1 MAQALSTGEYIQ
13 RRLRPMRGRLRLG
26 DTLLLASQTLWIGIA
41 GFALIQLAGRL
52 IPIPNLLLWSSLP
65 LALWLLAMLG
75 YLLTRPLPARRVAQ
89 RVDSALGLRERLA
102 TALEL
107 SIRPQPQP
115 LDEAQQ
121 SDARAYADTL
131 HPRMLPLRI
140 ARQPL
145 LLALIPLT
153 LGVALALLPNPQQRV
168 LEERAAIQQALQQ
181 TADQTAQ
188 LREQIAQQQTLTPE
202 QRAALDKQL
211 AELERKLREN
221 SGSREQALADLSTI
235 EAQLQQQVD
244 PNADARRAALEQMS
258 RNLQSLSGQPP
269 TQRPSLDQAA
279 QQLDQLAQQID
290 KMTPEQRQQAAAN
303 LSQQAQ
309 QLQQSD
315 PQIAQNLSNAA
326 QSLQQGNSQQAQQS
340 LQQAAQGVQQAQQ
353 QQAQQQAVQQALSQ
367 VQQSQQNVAQA
378 GQQQQQQG
386 QQSQLN

>member
-1 MAQALSTGEYIQ
+1 MAQALTTGEYIQ

-26 DTLLLASQTLWIGIA
+26 DTLLLASRTLWVGLV
-41 GFALIQLAGRL
+41 GFALVQIAGRL
-52 IPIPNLLLWSSLP
+52 VPIPNLLLWSLLP
-65 LALWLLAMLG
+65 PALWLLVVLG
-75 YLLTRPLPARRVAQ
+75 YLLVRPLPARRVAQ
-89 RVDSALGLRERLA
+89 RVDSALDLRERLA

-107 SIRPQPQP
+107 SARTEAQPI
-115 LDEAQQ
+115 DEVQQ

-131 HPRMLPLRI
+131 RPRMLPIQI
-140 ARQPL
+140 ARRPL
-145 LLALIPLT
+145 LLALLPLA

-188 LREQIAQQQTLTPE
+188 LRQQIAQEQALTAE
-202 QRAALDKQL
+202 ERAALDKQL

-235 EAQLQQQVD
+235 EAQLQQRVD
-244 PNADARRAALEQMS
+244 PNTDARRAALEQMS
-258 RNLQSLSGQPP
+258 RNLQGLSGQQPS
-269 TQRPSLDQAA
+269 QRPSLEQAA
-279 QQLDQLAQQID
+279 QQLNQLAQQLD
-290 KMTPEQRQQAAAN
+290 QMTPEQRQQAAGN

-326 QSLQQGNSQQAQQS
+326 QALQQGNSQQAQQS

-353 QQAQQQAVQQALSQ
+353 QQAQQQALQ
-367 VQQSQQNVAQA
+367 
-378 GQQQQQQG
+378 
-386 QQSQLN
+386 